1 VCVSMIEPFFSVIQ
15 SSFESECM

>member
-1 VCVSMIEPFFSVIQ
+1 MIEPFCLVIQ